1 MSGCTRPPPDL
12 VILDY
17 NEVINEESS
26 LNDKIERAY
35 GPGALGV
42 IAIRG
47 IPGFIEAKQKL
58 LPQSHTLAHLPQETL
73 KTLEDEK
80 SMFNAGWSHGKEKL
94 GDKPDFAKGSFYFN
108 PLSDAP
114 GTKEDREK
122 FPVSYPCNVWP
133 KSSMPNFE
141 GDAKAL
147 GNLMHQQVVAL
158 SVHIDKFAK
167 SKVPNYQDRLVSDAM
182 KNTEKAKGRLLYYF
196 PLSDSAL
203 AEGSADSWIGWHNDS
218 GFLTALAGDMYVDD
232 ATGAPI
238 TCPDPSAGLY
248 VVDREGESVKVNIP
262 QDCMAVQLGECVQIV
277 TGGALTATPHC
288 VRGAVPEPGSGVKV
302 ARISHPCFIDTV
314 PHFPLRMPSG
324 VKMEEVFQGA
334 LGESKVPPL
343 KDRWTEDGMIF
354 GDFLQKTFE
363 RYYEHNKK

>member
-26 LNDKIERAY
+26 LNDKIEKAY

-114 GTKEDREK
+114 GTQEDRDK

-147 GNLMHQQVVAL
+147 GNLMHEQVVAL

-167 SKVPNYQDRLVSDAM
+167 SKVPNYQDRLVSDAI
-182 KNTEKAKGRLLYYF
+182 KNTE
-196 PLSDSAL
+196 
-203 AEGSADSWIGWHNDS
+203 
-218 GFLTALAGDMYVDD
+218 T
-232 ATGAPI
+232 
-238 TCPDPSAGLY
+238 
-248 VVDREGESVKVNIP
+248 
-262 QDCMAVQLGECVQIV
+262 
-277 TGGALTATPHC
+277 
-288 VRGAVPEPGSGVKV
+288 VRGGSG
-302 ARISHPCFIDTV
+302 
-314 PHFPLRMPSG
+314 G
-324 VKMEEVFQGA
+324 
-334 LGESKVPPL
+334 
-343 KDRWTEDGMIF
+343 
-354 GDFLQKTFE
+354 
-363 RYYEHNKK
+363 